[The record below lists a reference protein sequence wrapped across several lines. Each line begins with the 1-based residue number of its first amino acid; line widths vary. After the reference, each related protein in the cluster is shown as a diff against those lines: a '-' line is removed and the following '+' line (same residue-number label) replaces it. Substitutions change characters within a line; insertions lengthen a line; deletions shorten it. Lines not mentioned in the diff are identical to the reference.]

1 MNDHIRNVYCVGRNY
16 ALHAAELGN
25 DVPQEPMIFM
35 KPTHAITNMN
45 GETVSLPGDV
55 GEIHYEGEF
64 VIHVGQTYHPGIQ
77 VEQLIDSC
85 ALGVDLTL
93 RDVQTELKKKGHPW
107 TKAKGFRNSALLT
120 PWTTFPG
127 IAVAQATYF
136 SLLINGQVAQHG
148 NVKDM
153 IFNLQEIVDFI
164 GVNYGLGEGDIIY
177 TGTPAGVGALQH
189 NDVIS
194 LHWDGQEVGKSI
206 IQFV

>member
-35 KPTHAITNMN
+35 KPTHAITYMN
-45 GETVSLPGDV
+45 GETVCLPGDV
-55 GEIHYEGEF
+55 GEVHYEGEF
-64 VIHVGQTYHPGIQ
+64 VIRAGKAYRPGIQ
-77 VEQLIDSC
+77 VDELIDSF

-120 PWTTFPG
+120 PWMTFPG
-127 IAVAQATYF
+127 TEATQATYF

-148 NVKDM
+148 NVKGM
-153 IFNLQEIVDFI
+153 IFNLQEIIDFI
-164 GVNYGLGEGDIIY
+164 GANYGLGEGDMIY
-177 TGTPAGVGALQH
+177 TGTPAGVGALHH

-194 LHWDGQEVGKSI
+194 LQWDGQEVGRSLI
-206 IQFV
+206 HLV